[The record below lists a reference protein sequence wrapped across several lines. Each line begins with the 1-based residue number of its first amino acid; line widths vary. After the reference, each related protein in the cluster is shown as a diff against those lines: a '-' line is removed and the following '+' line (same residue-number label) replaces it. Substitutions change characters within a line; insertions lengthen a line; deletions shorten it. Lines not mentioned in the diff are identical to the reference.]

1 MKKWFGSLSIATK
14 LLTSVASI
22 VLIGIII
29 LVFVVL
35 NEVRENILT
44 NTRNT
49 ITQASK
55 NYATMMKAFF
65 DETVI
70 LTRGVGSSL
79 NKMYQQN
86 SKDIKISTLG
96 DIVENMLDNSRAS
109 YSFLWLLQRPDDAN
123 LDKRHF
129 TESGKFVMF
138 YHNSN
143 EERNTTIVEQA

>member
-22 VLIGIII
+22 VLIGIIV
-29 LVFVVL
+29 LAFAVL

-70 LTRGVGSSL
+70 
-79 NKMYQQN
+79 
-86 SKDIKISTLG
+86 
-96 DIVENMLDNSRAS
+96 
-109 YSFLWLLQRPDDAN
+109 
-123 LDKRHF
+123 
-129 TESGKFVMF
+129 
-138 YHNSN
+138 
-143 EERNTTIVEQA
+143 

>member
-22 VLIGIII
+22 VLIGIIV
-29 LVFVVL
+29 LAFAVL

-79 NKMYQQN
+79 NKIYQC
-86 SKDIKISTLG
+86 SWK
-96 DIVENMLDNSRAS
+96 
-109 YSFLWLLQRPDDAN
+109 YY
-123 LDKRHF
+123 
-129 TESGKFVMF
+129 GK
-138 YHNSN
+138 Y
-143 EERNTTIVEQA
+143 A